1 VSAQRSS
8 RGHVIVAALLGVAAA
23 AHGGLALTSTASS
36 AFVVGLSGL
45 LTVAA
50 IALVLVGLLVEA
62 ARFGGDR
69 EDHWLLACAIM
80 GAVGVA
86 GSLVGTWLSVS
97 RPGSS
102 GGLSPWSLGALLI
115 DALTVRVAI
124 FTLRHSPTAAPGGS
138 TR

>member
-1 VSAQRSS
+1 M
-8 RGHVIVAALLGVAAA
+8 AALLGVAAV
-23 AHGGLALTSTASS
+23 AHGGLALTSRSP
-36 AFVVGLSGL
+36 FVAGLSGL

-50 IALVLVGLLVEA
+50 IALVLVGLLVGA

-86 GSLVGTWLSVS
+86 GSLVVTWLSVS
-97 RPGSS
+97 GPGSS
-102 GGLSPWSLGALLI
+102 GGLNPWSLSVLLI

-124 FTLRHSPTAAPGGS
+124 FTLRRSPSGAPGGS
-138 TR
+138 AP

>member
-1 VSAQRSS
+1 
-8 RGHVIVAALLGVAAA
+8 VAALLGVAAV
-23 AHGGLALTSTASS
+23 AHGGLALTSMASS
-36 AFVVGLSGL
+36 GFVVGLSGL

-69 EDHWLLACAIM
+69 EDPWLLACAIM

-86 GSLVGTWLSVS
+86 GSLVGTLLSVS

-102 GGLSPWSLGALLI
+102 GGLNPWSLGALLI